1 MQMRQPKMWREIPQ
15 RYRLEGA
22 VCKKCNFSFFPP
34 RTVCPNCGSR
44 ELNLQNFSQR
54 GKVLSYT
61 VIRKPP
67 SNFETCEPYPV
78 ALIELLE
85 GVKVI
90 CQLTDCD
97 VDEIFIG
104 MPVEAVIRKIKEDGE
119 DGAVHYALK
128 FRPLTKNGNLSKK

>member
-1 MQMRQPKMWREIPQ
+1 MRLPKMWREIPQ
-15 RYRLEGA
+15 RYRLEGT
-22 VCKKCNFSFFPP
+22 VCRSCNFSFYPP

-44 ELNLQNFSQR
+44 ELNLKKFSQK

-67 SNFETCEPYPV
+67 SDFQNCEPYPV

-85 GVKVI
+85 GAKVI

-97 VDEIFIG
+97 VDEIFID
-104 MPVEAVIRKIKEDGE
+104 MPVEAVIRKVKEDGE

-128 FRPLTKNGNLSKK
+128 FRPLTKNENLSKK